1 MRIGS
6 VFSLAVYAF
15 QFATRYT
22 SISSVDVC
30 IQAVYTFQ
38 IATTYTLQRLVAGA
52 GRAVCTFSI
61 TTAAACI
68 RY

>member
-1 MRIGS
+1 MRTGS
-6 VFSLAVYAF
+6 VFLLAVYTF
-15 QFATRYT
+15 QIATRYT
-22 SISSVDVC
+22 VVSLWERLGE
-30 IQAVYTFQ
+30 AVYPFQ

>member
-1 MRIGS
+1 MRTGS

-15 QFATRYT
+15 QIATRYT
-22 SISSVDVC
+22 VVSLWERLGK
-30 IQAVYTFQ
+30 AVYTFQ

-52 GRAVCTFSI
+52 GRAVCAFSI
-61 TTAAACI
+61 TAATACV